1 MNLEKIKRKI
11 AEGYCDEAI
20 TNMSG
25 MPVEEVAKL
34 RAPAPKPQV
43 KVEAPKAVAPK
54 AKKPAIVK
62 PTVGTTTKK

>member
-34 RAPAPKPQV
+34 RAPAPKA
-43 KVEAPKAVAPK
+43 KVEAPKAVTPK
-54 AKKPAIVK
+54 AKKPAAVK
-62 PTVGTTTKK
+62 PTAGTATKK